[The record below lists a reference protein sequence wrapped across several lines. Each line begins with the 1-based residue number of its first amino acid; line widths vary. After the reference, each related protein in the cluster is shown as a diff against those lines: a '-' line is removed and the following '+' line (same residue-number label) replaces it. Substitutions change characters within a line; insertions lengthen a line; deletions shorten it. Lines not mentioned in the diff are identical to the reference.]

1 MENFKGAFRTV
12 VFKEGSKA
20 NKLFI
25 VKTGEVLCLKF
36 SNDRLIPIFL
46 AKEGDVLGESA
57 ILENVVH
64 TYSAICMGPVE
75 LVEVSSFSF
84 RQVMT
89 KAPDWMHNLMA
100 TMIVRFQDIGNLI
113 SENRI
118 VHTKII
124 SEDYYN
130 PKLENEFKKLLA

>member
-25 VKTGEVLCLKF
+25 VRTGEVLCLKF

-46 AKEGDVLGESA
+46 AKEGDIIGESA
-57 ILENVVH
+57 ILEDVVH

-75 LVEVSSFSF
+75 LIEVSSSSF
-84 RQVMT
+84 KQVMS
-89 KAPDWMHNLMA
+89 KAPDWIHDLMT
-100 TMIVRFQDIGNLI
+100 TMIIRFQEIGNLI

-118 VHTKII
+118 VHPKII
-124 SEDYYN
+124 SDDYYN

>member
-124 SEDYYN
+124 SEDDYN

>member
-25 VKTGEVLCLKF
+25 VRTGEVLCLKF

-46 AKEGDVLGESA
+46 AKEGDIIGESA
-57 ILENVVH
+57 IMENLVH

-75 LVEVSSFSF
+75 LIEVSSFSF
-84 RQVMT
+84 KQVMN
-89 KAPDWMHNLMA
+89 KAPDWIHDLMT
-100 TMIVRFQDIGNLI
+100 TMIIRFQEIGNLI

-118 VHTKII
+118 VHNKII